1 MSSRTKS
8 TMLVLGL
15 GAAILYGC
23 ASTPAPVELVEARRA
38 YNRAHDGQARE
49 LVPAQVLAAQQALNR
64 AEQAFMDAPDAQTTR
79 DLAYIAQRKA
89 QIAEAQG
96 VIAAEH
102 RSEAQAAADVTQM
115 RKYTQERTQAELSQ
129 ARSEVAAQ
137 REVLNAKDDQ
147 LTAEQRARRAAEKRA
162 SDAIASLERIAMVK
176 EEERGLVITLNGAVL
191 FATGQSTLLP
201 IAADRLQQV
210 AEALNDNP
218 QGKIVVEGHTDSTGP
233 LSLNE
238 ELSRRRAEAVREFL
252 IHHGVASERIRA
264 AGLGPSRPVA
274 DNKSPEGRANNRRVE
289 IVIER

>member
-1 MSSRTKS
+1 
-8 TMLVLGL
+8 MLVLGI

-38 YNRAHDGQARE
+38 YNRVHDGPAQA

-64 AEQAFMDAPDAQTTR
+64 AEQAYMDAPDSQRTK
-79 DLAYIAQRKA
+79 DLAYIAHRKA
-89 QIAEAQG
+89 QLAEAQ
-96 VIAAEH
+96 AAITADLRDEK
-102 RSEAQAAADVTQM
+102 QAAADVEQM
-115 RKYTQERTQAELSQ
+115 RKYTQERTTAELSQ
-129 ARSEVAAQ
+129 ARSEVASA
-137 REVLNAKDDQ
+137 REVLNAKDEQ

-162 SDAIASLERIAMVK
+162 SDALASLEKIAMVK

-201 IAADRLQQV
+201 IASDRLEQV

-238 ELSRRRAEAVREFL
+238 ELSRRRAEAVRDFL
-252 IHHGVASERIRA
+252 VHHGVASDRIRSV
-264 AGLGPSRPVA
+264 GLGPSRPVA

>member
-1 MSSRTKS
+1 MSSRMKR
-8 TMLVLGL
+8 TMLVLGI
-15 GAAILYGC
+15 GAAMLYGC

-38 YNRAHDGQARE
+38 YNRVHDGPAQA

-64 AEQAFMDAPDAQTTR
+64 AEQAYMDAPDAQRTK
-79 DLAYIAQRKA
+79 DLAYIAHRRA
-89 QIAEAQG
+89 QLAEAQ
-96 VIAAEH
+96 AAIVVDH
-102 RSEAQAAADVTQM
+102 RDGQQAAADVDQM
-115 RKYTQERTQAELSQ
+115 RKYTQERTTAELSQ
-129 ARSEVAAQ
+129 ARAEVASA
-137 REVLNAKDDQ
+137 REVLSAKDDQ

-162 SDAIASLERIAMVK
+162 SDAIASLEKIAMVK

-252 IHHGVASERIRA
+252 VHHGVTADRIRSV
-264 AGLGPSRPVA
+264 GLGPSRPVA